1 MQIRWLG
8 VSSFAAVVALALSL
22 SGCGGG
28 GSPGMKP
35 PGDGDGQTNGDGS
48 LSVLDK
54 WRSFENGNPTL
65 RMSSAQ
71 VSEAWRAAAR
81 RSTDSLQPQG
91 TVSTAGGDP
100 QLIVDDDPCE
110 PGDCDIEWA
119 FRPGN
124 TIALA
129 PVLEHNDVPVAK
141 IEGRATETDE
151 EGTFFADFLLY
162 GGWLDHTQFLVSFV
176 RVCEVGAPG
185 CSGTDPDYQFAA
197 TMAFVAGN
205 DSGTPPTGMGSAR
218 WTGVMVGM
226 ESPEPSSAAH
236 SALLGGGQPDVFLGE
251 AGITIDDLSDPDVD
265 VSFTNIHN
273 VTQGTRRS
281 DMTWEN
287 LHLQDDGLFGGL
299 TGKRHGNDEYEYIA
313 GMFTGPRHQ
322 EVGGEFLRDGIAGAF
337 GAKRR

>member
-1 MQIRWLG
+1 MYARWLG
-8 VSSFAAVVALALSL
+8 VSTFVAVVALSL

-28 GSPGMKP
+28 GGSEM
-35 PGDGDGQTNGDGS
+35 S
-48 LSVLDK
+48 LSEK
-54 WRSFENGNPTL
+54 WQRFENGNPTL
-65 RMSSAQ
+65 RMTSAQ

-81 RSTDSLQPQG
+81 RSTDSLQPHG
-91 TVSTAGGDP
+91 TVSEPGADP
-100 QLIVDDDPCE
+100 LLIVDDYPCE

-119 FRPGN
+119 FRPGD
-124 TIALA
+124 TIAFA

-141 IEGRATETDE
+141 VEGRVMETDE
-151 EGTFFADFLLY
+151 EGTFLADFLLY
-162 GGWLDHTQFLVSFV
+162 GGWLDHAQFHVSFA

-185 CSGTDPDYQFAA
+185 CSGTDPDYQFAE
-197 TMAFVAGN
+197 TIAFVAGN
-205 DSGTPPTGMGSAR
+205 EGGTPPTGMGSAT

-251 AGITIDDLSDPDVD
+251 AGITIDDLSNPDVD
-265 VSFTNIHN
+265 VSFTSIHN
-273 VTQGTRRS
+273 VTQGTRRN

-299 TGKRHGNDEYEYIA
+299 TGERHGSDEYEYIA